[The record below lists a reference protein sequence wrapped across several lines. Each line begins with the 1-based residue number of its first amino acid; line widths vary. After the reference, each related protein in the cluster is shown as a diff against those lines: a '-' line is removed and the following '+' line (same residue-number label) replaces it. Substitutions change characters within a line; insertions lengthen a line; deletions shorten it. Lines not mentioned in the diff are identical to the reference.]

1 MHFCRTIGMAV
12 VATVTLGHLSPLTLS
27 AAEPESKSPREKK
40 IAAAMAKLSAEDRK
54 LAEAQRYCAV
64 MPEMRLGAMGTPMK
78 ATIDGK
84 AVFLCCDACEDQA
97 KENPKATVAQVAKL
111 KKIAAA
117 REKLSAEDRE
127 LAESQRFCPVEEK
140 IPLGSMGKP
149 VKLLLNGKPVFLCC
163 DSCEEAALAAP
174 DKTLKKAADLRSS
187 KAKGDEK
194 K

>member
-1 MHFCRTIGMAV
+1 MHFCRTYGMAV
-12 VATVTLGHLSPLTLS
+12 VATVTLGQLYALALC
-27 AAEPESKSPREKK
+27 AADPETKNPREKK
-40 IAAAMAKLSAEDRK
+40 IVAAMAKLSTEDRK
-54 LAEAQRYCAV
+54 VAEAQRYCAV
-64 MPEMRLGAMGTPMK
+64 MPEMRLGAMGTPIK
-78 ATIDGK
+78 VTIDGK
-84 AVFLCCDACEDQA
+84 TVFLCCDGCEDQA
-97 KENPKATVAQVAKL
+97 KENPKETVAQVAKL

-117 REKLSAEDRE
+117 MEKLSAEDRE

-174 DKTLKKAADLRSS
+174 DKTLKKAADLRNSN
-187 KAKGDEK
+187 AKGDEK